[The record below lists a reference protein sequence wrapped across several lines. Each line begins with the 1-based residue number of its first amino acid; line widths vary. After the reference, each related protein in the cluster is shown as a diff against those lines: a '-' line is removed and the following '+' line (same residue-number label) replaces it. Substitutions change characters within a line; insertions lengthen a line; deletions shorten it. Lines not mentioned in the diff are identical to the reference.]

1 MPLARRDPPGSLSA
15 MTSHEPQAKAA
26 FRRVLI
32 RVLAVQAVALLLL
45 WLLQARYPA
54 GG

>member
-1 MPLARRDPPGSLSA
+1 MTTRDPPREESLSL
-15 MTSHEPQAKAA
+15 
-26 FRRVLI
+26 FRRTLV

-45 WLLQARYPA
+45 WLLQARY